1 MRKHK
6 GNDTEKKKEDAK
18 NKKHRRCCWLLHHM
32 HTLPALLGKPTHGK
46 MRQLPQDMNLR
57 DNFVLRRMALSRVKR
72 KDKTFTNWRNEGKSN
87 EKICF
92 YSLPWGITITY
103 TMQEETRSSQATLTY
118 LVEIEGEIPCHRAVQ
133 AGLKEGRPTVAEAM
147 WSSTVV
153 FADSGHSGIHCLWA
167 SSSKL

>member
-1 MRKHK
+1 MRKYK

-18 NKKHRRCCWLLHHM
+18 KKKTTDVDDYCITCTHYLRCS
-32 HTLPALLGKPTHGK
+32 G
-46 MRQLPQDMNLR
+46 QLPRDMNLR

-92 YSLPWGITITY
+92 HSLPWGITITH
-103 TMQEETRSSQATLTY
+103 TMQKETRSSQATLTY